1 MCTVI
6 FQELRLNQKL
16 YLFMCFKF
24 TNSLFLGMAASVQI
38 VSVGPSFIDYMS
50 YIGLYWILLDFKESS
65 DD

>member
-1 MCTVI
+1 
-6 FQELRLNQKL
+6 
-16 YLFMCFKF
+16 MCFKF